1 MGVLTLNS
9 LLAIVICVVLLA
21 LVASAIAFCVINI
34 KYGKPKHSHRKQ
46 SERQQVIFRYV
57 VFLGTLLG
65 LSVGFLL
72 SKSTQQQNSQAG
84 PVRHF
89 FCYSS
94 ASPSGGW
101 CGTSLVTVKI

>member
-1 MGVLTLNS
+1 MHVGVLTLNS

-57 VFLGTLLG
+57 VFLGSLLG
-65 LSVGFLL
+65 LSVEFFAFKEYLL
-72 SKSTQQQNSQAG
+72 SNKTAKLG
-84 PVRHF
+84 
-89 FCYSS
+89 
-94 ASPSGGW
+94 
-101 CGTSLVTVKI
+101 L